1 MIVFTNADIKFN
13 LKNRLKIK
21 EWVKSIIASENG
33 KSGDITYVFCSDDY
47 VFEMNKQY
55 LQHNTLTDIITFD
68 YSENGKISGDICISI
83 DRVKENAESYR
94 IDFDRELARV
104 MAHGVLHLLGYK
116 DKKAEE
122 KKVMTSKEDFYL
134 QLWPTV

>member
-47 VFEMNKQY
+47 VFEMNNQY